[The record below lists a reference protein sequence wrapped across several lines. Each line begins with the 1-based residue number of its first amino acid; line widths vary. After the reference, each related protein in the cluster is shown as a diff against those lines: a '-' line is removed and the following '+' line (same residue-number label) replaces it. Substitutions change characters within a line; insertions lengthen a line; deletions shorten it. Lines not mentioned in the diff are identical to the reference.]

1 MNNYLKLLLPSFSRL
16 RLGASR
22 SRSVIRSRGLSLIV
36 TLSAAGHFA
45 LVPALAAE
53 SKNDAIHADLIIKN
67 AKIYTSAN
75 PPWQSAIA
83 IGKGRVVQIGSDEE
97 TLKLA
102 GPKTKIFDA
111 DSKLIMPGFHDSH
124 VHLAEGGAEL
134 LQCRLNAAK
143 SRADVLTLLQKWRD
157 EKQGEKHTKQYN
169 NKWLLAA
176 GLPLP
181 AVMKEPLDCHILDQV
196 SASQPIL
203 VYAEDG
209 HSAWL
214 NSKAMQIAKIT
225 SSSKTT
231 CGGIIELDTK
241 GQPTGCLR
249 EGALALAQ
257 KVLPVL
263 SLKERS
269 AALAKAIALA
279 NSFGITSAQ
288 EAHANPDVIT
298 AYYDLAKRKQLN
310 IKVVAALHTGTMTPL
325 AYEQIEAAA
334 KKYSKYNRL
343 SAHSAKIFADG
354 VIESHTAALL
364 EPYSD
369 RLAAKQERQQTNQ
382 QTHLSLNF
390 APAELT
396 TMVKELASRGFQIH
410 IHAIGDG
417 AARAALDAFE
427 ALPKQGDLRHQIA
440 HLQLVAPEDLKRFAA
455 LNVTA
460 NCQAAWAY
468 QDTYIKD
475 LTAPLLG
482 TERMARVY
490 PFNSLKQAGARLA
503 AGSDWTVST
512 LNPLEAM
519 QTAVTRQAPK
529 QGSGGTLEPP
539 LNAKEALDLNDIA
552 KAYTTGGAY
561 VNHSEQQTG
570 SLEIG
575 KSADLVMLD
584 KNIFD
589 LPPSDIASAKVLL
602 TLIDGKAVYK
612 EDKLSF

>member
-1 MNNYLKLLLPSFSRL
+1 MNNHLNLHQLLFSRRHPVQYLIRNL
-16 RLGASR
+16 RHIVALCG
-22 SRSVIRSRGLSLIV
+22 IGYLSL
-36 TLSAAGHFA
+36 S
-45 LVPALAAE
+45 PALAVE
-53 SKNDAIHADLIIKN
+53 PTNDKVHADLIIKN

-111 DSKLIMPGFHDSH
+111 DSKLIMPGFHDCH

-157 EKQGEKHTKQYN
+157 EKHPEKHPEKHSS
-169 NKWLLAA
+169 KWLLAA

-225 SSSKTT
+225 RSSKTT

-288 EAHANPDVIT
+288 EAHANPEVIT

-369 RLAAKQERQQTNQ
+369 RLAAKQERPQTNQ
-382 QTHLSLNF
+382 QTHQALNF

-417 AARAALDAFE
+417 ATRAALDAFE

-529 QGSGGTLEPP
+529 QGSDGTLEPP

>member
-1 MNNYLKLLLPSFSRL
+1 MRKIKSILC
-16 RLGASR
+16 
-22 SRSVIRSRGLSLIV
+22 LIP
-36 TLSAAGHFA
+36 LAAFTGYFA
-45 LVPALAAE
+45 LAPALANQ
-53 SKNDAIHADLIIKN
+53 SKKGTAQADLIIKN

-75 PPWQSAIA
+75 PPWQSALA
-83 IGKGRVVQIGSDEE
+83 IGNGRIVQIGSDEE

-134 LQCRLNAAK
+134 LQCRLNTAK
-143 SRADVLTLLQKWRD
+143 SRADVLTLLQKWRA
-157 EKQGEKHTKQYN
+157 EKHPEKHSG
-169 NKWLLAA
+169 KWLLAA

-196 SASQPIL
+196 SANQPIL

-288 EAHANPDVIT
+288 EAHANPEVIT

-310 IKVVAALHTGTMTPL
+310 LKVVAALHTGTMTPL
-325 AYEQIEAAA
+325 AYKQIEAAA
-334 KKYSKYNRL
+334 NKYSKYNRL

-369 RLAAKQERQQTNQ
+369 RLALKQDSPQANQ
-382 QTHLSLNF
+382 PKKQALNF
-390 APAELT
+390 APSELT
-396 TMVKELASRGFQIH
+396 AMVKELASRGFQIH

-417 AARAALDAFE
+417 AVRAALDAFE
-427 ALPKQGDLRHQIA
+427 ALPRNGDLRHQIA

-482 TERMARVY
+482 QERMARVY

-529 QGSGGTLEPP
+529 QPTENTADLEPP
-539 LNAKEALDLNDIA
+539 LNPKEALSLSDIA

-570 SLEIG
+570 SLEVG
-575 KSADLVMLD
+575 KCADLVMLD

-589 LPPSDIASAKVLL
+589 LPKNEIASAKVLL
-602 TLIDGKAVYK
+602 TLIDGKAVYQ
-612 EDKLSF
+612 ESKLSF

>member
-1 MNNYLKLLLPSFSRL
+1 MKTYLHLHLPSISRPLLISRL
-16 RLGASR
+16 VR
-22 SRSVIRSRGLSLIV
+22 SLSTV
-36 TLSAAGHFA
+36 AAFSAVSYFSPI
-45 LVPALAAE
+45 PALAVE
-53 SKNDAIHADLIIKN
+53 PTNDKVHADLIIKN

-111 DSKLIMPGFHDSH
+111 DSKLIMPGFHDCH

-157 EKQGEKHTKQYN
+157 EKHPEKHPEKHSS
-169 NKWLLAA
+169 KWLLAA

-225 SSSKTT
+225 SGSKTT
-231 CGGIIELDTK
+231 CGGIVELDAK

-269 AALAKAIALA
+269 AALAKAIVLA

-288 EAHANPDVIT
+288 EAHANPEVIT

-369 RLAAKQERQQTNQ
+369 RLAAKQERPQTNQ
-382 QTHLSLNF
+382 QTHQALNF

-417 AARAALDAFE
+417 AVKAALDAFE

-529 QGSGGTLEPP
+529 QGSDGTLEPP

>member
-1 MNNYLKLLLPSFSRL
+1 MNNYLNPRQLLFSR
-16 RLGASR
+16 RPVKD
-22 SRSVIRSRGLSLIV
+22 VIRNLSLIV
-36 TLSAAGHFA
+36 ALSTAGYFA
-45 LVPALAAE
+45 IALPPVPAIAAE
-53 SKNDAIHADLIIKN
+53 LKTNTVHADLIIKN

-75 PPWQSAIA
+75 PAWQSAIA
-83 IGKGRVVQIGSDEE
+83 IGKGRIVQIGSDEE
-97 TLKLA
+97 ALKLV
-102 GPKTKIFDA
+102 GPATKIFDA
-111 DSKLIMPGFHDSH
+111 NSKLIMPGFHDSH

-143 SRADVLTLLQKWRD
+143 SRADVLTLLQKWRA
-157 EKQGEKHTKQYN
+157 EKHPEKHSG
-169 NKWLLAA
+169 KWLLAA

-196 SASQPIL
+196 SANQPIL

-288 EAHANPDVIT
+288 EAHANPEVIT

-310 IKVVAALHTGTMTPL
+310 LKVVAALHTGTMTPL
-325 AYEQIEAAA
+325 AYKQIEAAA
-334 KKYSKYNRL
+334 NKYSKYNRL

-369 RLAAKQERQQTNQ
+369 RLAVKQDSPQANQ
-382 QTHLSLNF
+382 PKKQALNF
-390 APAELT
+390 APSELT
-396 TMVKELASRGFQIH
+396 AMVKELASRGFQVH

-417 AARAALDAFE
+417 AVRAALDAFE
-427 ALPKQGDLRHQIA
+427 ALPRNGDLRHQIA

-482 TERMARVY
+482 QERMARVY

-529 QGSGGTLEPP
+529 QSGNGTLEPP
-539 LNAKEALDLNDIA
+539 LNEKEALNLNDIA

-570 SLEIG
+570 SLEVG
-575 KSADLVMLD
+575 KCADLVMLD

-589 LPPSDIASAKVLL
+589 LPKNEIASAKVLL
-602 TLIDGKAVYK
+602 TLIDGKAVYQ
-612 EDKLSF
+612 ESKLSF

>member
-1 MNNYLKLLLPSFSRL
+1 MNNYLNPRQLLFSR
-16 RLGASR
+16 RPVKD
-22 SRSVIRSRGLSLIV
+22 VIRNLSLIV
-36 TLSAAGHFA
+36 ALSTAGYFA
-45 LVPALAAE
+45 IALPPVPAIAAE
-53 SKNDAIHADLIIKN
+53 LKTNTVHADLIIKN

-75 PPWQSAIA
+75 PAWQSAIA
-83 IGKGRVVQIGSDEE
+83 IGKGRIVQIGSDEE
-97 TLKLA
+97 ALKHA
-102 GPKTKIFDA
+102 GPATKIFDA
-111 DSKLIMPGFHDSH
+111 NSKLIMPGFHDSH

-143 SRADVLTLLQKWRD
+143 SRADVLTLLQKWRA
-157 EKQGEKHTKQYN
+157 EKHPEKHSG
-169 NKWLLAA
+169 KWLLAA

-181 AVMKEPLDCHILDQV
+181 AVMKEPLDCHSLDQV

-288 EAHANPDVIT
+288 EAHANPEVIT

-310 IKVVAALHTGTMTPL
+310 LKVVAALHTGTMTPL
-325 AYEQIEAAA
+325 AYKQIEAAA
-334 KKYSKYNRL
+334 NKYSKYNRL

-369 RLAAKQERQQTNQ
+369 RLAVKQDSPQANQ
-382 QTHLSLNF
+382 PKKQALNF
-390 APAELT
+390 APSELT
-396 TMVKELASRGFQIH
+396 AMVKELASRGFQVH

-417 AARAALDAFE
+417 AVRAALDAFE
-427 ALPKQGDLRHQIA
+427 ALPRNGDLRHQIA

-482 TERMARVY
+482 QERMARVY

-529 QGSGGTLEPP
+529 QSGNGTLEPP
-539 LNAKEALDLNDIA
+539 LNEKEALNLNDIA

-570 SLEIG
+570 SLEVG
-575 KSADLVMLD
+575 KCADLVMLD

-589 LPPSDIASAKVLL
+589 LPKNEIASAKVLL
-602 TLIDGKAVYK
+602 TLIDGKAVYQ
-612 EDKLSF
+612 ESKLSF

>member
-1 MNNYLKLLLPSFSRL
+1 MSNSSDHHPQSFSIGHS
-16 RLGASR
+16 GASR
-22 SRSVIRSRGLSLIV
+22 GRSFSIRCGLNLIV
-36 TLSAAGHFA
+36 ALTAAGYFA
-45 LVPALAAE
+45 LAPALANQ
-53 SKNDAIHADLIIKN
+53 SKKGTAQADLIIKN
-67 AKIYTSAN
+67 AKIYTSAQ
-75 PPWQSAIA
+75 PLWQSAIA
-83 IGKGRVVQIGSDEE
+83 IDNGRIVQIGSDEE

-102 GPKTKIFDA
+102 GPETKIFDA
-111 DSKLIMPGFHDSH
+111 NSKLIMPGFHDSH

-143 SRADVLTLLQKWRD
+143 SRADVLALLQKWRA
-157 EKQGEKHTKQYN
+157 EKHAIRHTD
-169 NKWLLAA
+169 KWLLAA

-196 SASQPIL
+196 SSSQPIL
-203 VYAEDG
+203 VYSEDG

-231 CGGIIELDTK
+231 CGGIIELDSK
-241 GQPTGCLR
+241 GEATGCLR
-249 EGALALAQ
+249 EGALALVQ

-288 EAHANPDVIT
+288 EAHANHEVVT

-310 IKVVAALHTGTMTPL
+310 LKVVAALHTGTMTPV
-325 AYEQIEAAA
+325 AYKQLETAA
-334 KKYSKYNRL
+334 KKYSQYNRL

-369 RLAAKQERQQTNQ
+369 QQATKQNQ
-382 QTHLSLNF
+382 ALNF
-390 APAELT
+390 PAGQLA

-410 IHAIGDG
+410 IHAIGDH
-417 AARAALDAFE
+417 AVRASLDAFE
-427 ALPKQGDLRHQIA
+427 ALPREGDLRHQIA
-440 HLQLVAPEDLKRFAA
+440 HLQLVAPEDLNRFAA

-460 NCQAAWAY
+460 NCQAAWAF

-482 TERMARVY
+482 AERMARVY

-512 LNPLEAM
+512 LNPLDAM

-529 QGSGGTLEPP
+529 PSAADQEPP
-539 LNAKEALDLNDIA
+539 LNAKEALGLNDIA

-575 KSADLVMLD
+575 KCADLVMLD

-589 LPPSDIASAKVLL
+589 LPSSEIASAKVLL
-602 TLIDGKAVYK
+602 TLLDGKAVYK
-612 EDKLSF
+612 ENTLSF

>member
-1 MNNYLKLLLPSFSRL
+1 MPKNTFQLLAQMAPSAFKLGICLALL
-16 RLGASR
+16 GVASNQ
-22 SRSVIRSRGLSLIV
+22 SQP
-36 TLSAAGHFA
+36 
-45 LVPALAAE
+45 PALAKAE
-53 SKNDAIHADLIIKN
+53 KCAAVQADLIITN
-67 AKIYTSAN
+67 AKIYTSAQ
-75 PPWQSAIA
+75 PQWQSALA
-83 IGKGRVVQIGSDEE
+83 IRKGQIVQIGSTEE
-97 TLKLA
+97 ALKLA
-102 GPKTKIFDA
+102 NPATKIFDA
-111 DSKLIMPGFHDSH
+111 KAKLIMPGFHDSH

-134 LQCRLNAAK
+134 LQCRLNSAK
-143 SRADVLTLLQKWRD
+143 NRD
-157 EKQGEKHTKQYN
+157 EVLALLRKWQGEN
-169 NKWLLAA
+169 PSGNWILAA

-181 AVMKEPLDCHILDQV
+181 AIAKEPLDCHILDKV
-196 SASQPIL
+196 CAERPIL

-214 NSKAMQIAKIT
+214 NSKALQLAKVT
-225 SSSKTT
+225 SETKTT
-231 CGGIIELDTK
+231 CGGIIELDST
-241 GQPTGCLR
+241 GAPTGCLR

-269 AALAKAIALA
+269 AALAKAINLA

-288 EAHANPDVIT
+288 EAHANNEVIT
-298 AYYDLAKRKQLN
+298 AYYDLAKHKRLN
-310 IKVVAALHTGTMTPL
+310 LKVVAALHTGTMTPD
-325 AYEQIEAAA
+325 AYKQIEAAA
-334 KKYSKYNRL
+334 KKYSRYSRL

-369 RLAAKQERQQTNQ
+369 QVKSKNEKQ
-382 QTHLSLNF
+382 SLNF
-390 APAELT
+390 SPDELKV
-396 TMVKELASRGFQIH
+396 MVKELAQRGFQIH

-417 AARAALDAFE
+417 AVRAALDAFE
-427 ALPKQGDLRHQIA
+427 AAPASSDLRHQIA
-440 HLQLVAPEDLKRFAA
+440 HLQLVHPADLKRFAA

-468 QDTYIKD
+468 QDPYIKD

-482 TERMARVY
+482 SERMARVY

-529 QGSGGTLEPP
+529 QNSSATTEAP
-539 LNAKEALDLNDIA
+539 LNANEALDLGDIA
-552 KAYTTGGAY
+552 KAYTTGGAF
-561 VNHSEQQTG
+561 VNHSEKQTG
-570 SLEIG
+570 SLEVG
-575 KSADLVMLD
+575 KCADLVMLD
-584 KNIFD
+584 KNIFE
-589 LPPSDIASAKVLL
+589 LPKSEIASAKVLL

-612 EDKLSF
+612 DSNLSF